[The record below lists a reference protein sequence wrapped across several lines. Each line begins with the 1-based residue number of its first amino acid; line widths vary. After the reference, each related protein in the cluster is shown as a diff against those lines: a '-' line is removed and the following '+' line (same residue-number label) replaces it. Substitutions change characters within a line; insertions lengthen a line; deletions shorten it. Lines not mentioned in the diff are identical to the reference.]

1 MNSPPPLEFLV
12 TSSQAGLENFELGKL
27 NKIANL
33 RKELREVVEEW
44 IEADIQSRLARW
56 ILECRRAQD
65 AAADPRA
72 SEPPALLRHA
82 AASLL
87 PIPGEAM
94 SSQECQAQP
103 VAVAPLSNLSR
114 NDRRDSTAAR
124 RVLPLPRPALSERAQ
139 DALIFLEQQ
148 GRLQTDTIGQDVHK
162 SAPGTDR
169 GGTSLDCAK
178 NAVHHQSSRRPS
190 HTSSLFPTTLECH
203 EGAAGAGSRSRRF
216 AANRSAKRAAPKG
229 RAVAGSANPTDVAH
243 IVQLVRR
250 EELRPSAPVRA
261 SMRFL
266 APHRKAV

>member
-1 MNSPPPLEFLV
+1 MSSPPPLEYLV

-44 IEADIQSRLARW
+44 IEAETQSRLARW

-65 AAADPRA
+65 AAAGPRA

-87 PIPGEAM
+87 PTSGEPV
-94 SSQECQAQP
+94 SSRQSQARS
-103 VAVAPLSNLSR
+103 VAVAPNLSPR
-114 NDRRDSTAAR
+114 DRRESPATR